1 MTSPNIFN
9 YATSELSQDAFICW
23 LIEWLNF
30 EEEDKSLHDAAK
42 VFVSQLYN
50 ARVVKPEDE
59 PRSIIKPENI
69 KFIDV
74 KRQHYKVDVFFKVK
88 INGKPVNFI
97 IEDKTSTSFHGD
109 QLKDY
114 KKKIKKLCNGDE
126 LICIYYKPDYIHSTE
141 REIVEGE
148 GYGVFDY
155 QKIVDFLNDVNT
167 DNVIFKNYRSYVLE
181 EYKEFSQKGVVKI
194 SDPDCWK
201 YLKYNFFQKDFMEN
215 IFEGCHSNK
224 EQKKFT
230 QGRSVG
236 GSPWSQF
243 HFNEVTIDKETDSL
257 FYRLEERK
265 IGINLSLRQYSRK
278 NDVKK
283 LNRYN
288 TLSKEINE
296 ALLPL
301 HEKSLRKHRKHN
313 KPMYSMTLL
322 DIVLDKTNTYENLKS
337 EIYDIHTLVVNL
349 IDEIN
354 RVNNPVII

>member
-30 EEEDKSLHDAAK
+30 EEGKSLHDAAK

-69 KFIDV
+69 GKFIDV
-74 KRQHYKVDVFFKVK
+74 KTQHYKVDVFFKVK

-114 KKKIKKLCNGDE
+114 KKKIKKLYNGDE

-155 QKIVDFLNDVNT
+155 QKIKDFLKDVNT
-167 DNVIFKNYRSYVLE
+167 DNVIFNNYRSYVLE
-181 EYKEFSQKGVVKI
+181 KYKKFSQKGVVKI
-194 SDPDCWK
+194 SDPECWV
-201 YLKYNFFQKDFMEN
+201 YLKYNFFQKDFMES

-243 HFNEVTIDKETDSL
+243 HFNEVTIDGGTDAL

-265 IGINLSLRQYSRK
+265 KGIFNLSLRQYSRK
-278 NDVKK
+278 KDVKK

-288 TLSKEINE
+288 TLSKEINA

-301 HEKSLRKHRKHN
+301 HEKSLGKHRKHN
-313 KPMYSMTLL
+313 KPAYSMTLL
-322 DIVLDKTNTYENLKS
+322 NIVLDENKTYENLKS
-337 EIYDIHTLVVNL
+337 EINDIHTLVVNL
-349 IDEIN
+349 IDRI
-354 RVNNPVII
+354 NNPVII